1 MNAIFKVIWNISL
14 NVWVA
19 VGEFAKGKQKSKTT
33 CAIPPSQHTSA
44 VINKFSF
51 PRLGFLAIA
60 IIGVL
65 GGAECLCYR
74 CPRLYGPWIK
84 LCHGEY

>member
-65 GGAECLCYR
+65 GGRMLMLSMPKVVRTLDQAVSR
-74 CPRLYGPWIK
+74 
-84 LCHGEY
+84 